1 VIHRSHPLI
10 RTRGTVFYFDRRK
23 FIQRLN
29 EERPGRIVY
38 GGKHPK
44 WATFDGV
51 KIPIPTGD
59 IAHGTARSILKSL
72 DILDRYGTAERF
84 MGGQLITA

>member
-1 VIHRSHPLI
+1 VS
-10 RTRGTVFYFDRRK
+10 
-23 FIQRLN
+23 
-29 EERPGRIVY
+29 

-44 WATFDGV
+44 WETLDGV

-59 IAHGTARSILKSL
+59 IAHGTARSILKRL
-72 DILDRYGTAERF
+72 GILDRYGTVERF